1 MRVFTPQPY
10 NPYETKLYDYN
21 PEYIEYLKE
30 CQLKEYEQ
38 FKTECLTNEYICV
51 DNIIV
56 KNNYDDTYSFHD
68 DGYWEAFLDSKDI
81 DITKL
86 SFDDVLS
93 IKSIISSRQNSNVNN
108 LISKSKPISH
118 YNVLYN
124 NTLSDLPGKWVSINF
139 NYQNNGMTY
148 YIYINDAN
156 KLNNINKLNLNK
168 YYGDCFYISMADS
181 IKNINLL
188 NPTYRIITQPILGID
203 KNIIDYHLNVIE
215 VIDCDMRIDTR
226 SKELDKLFDEYL
238 SEDVTESKL
247 SNDNYHTLLLTISAT
262 IIFIIWIAVY
272 YTILF

>member
-1 MRVFTPQPY
+1 MRVFTPQP
-10 NPYETKLYDYN
+10 YN

-56 KNNYDDTYSFHD
+56 KNNYDDTYSFQD
-68 DGYWEAFLDSKDI
+68 DYWEAFLDSKDI

-118 YNVLYN
+118 YNVLYD

-148 YIYINDAN
+148 YIYINDSN
-156 KLNNINKLNLNK
+156 KLNFNKLTLNK
-168 YYGDCFYISMADS
+168 YYGDCVYINMVDS

-238 SEDVTESKL
+238 SEDVTESK
-247 SNDNYHTLLLTISAT
+247 SNNNTSLLVVYCV
-262 IIFIIWIAVY
+262 IALITMIVLY
-272 YTILF
+272 LLN